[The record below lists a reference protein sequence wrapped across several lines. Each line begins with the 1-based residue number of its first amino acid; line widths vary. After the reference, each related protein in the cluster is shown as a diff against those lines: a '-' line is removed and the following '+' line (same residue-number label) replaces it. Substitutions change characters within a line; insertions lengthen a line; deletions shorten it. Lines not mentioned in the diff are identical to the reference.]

1 MNPIRLSSASLSIKN
16 RVVLIVSLFVMML
29 LVFTAYHFSERWQEL
44 SLSSRSQDAFGISRQ
59 VTKLVYEIEKE
70 SALTAGF
77 LGGSKVSLHSEMLNQ
92 QHKSDAEIDKLSSLF
107 SHYRQQW
114 HNSLSIDAIKKME
127 ISLQG
132 LAALRHSSEGEHG
145 SFESYSGYIESLI
158 HQAREISGMSIT
170 ANLRDEFDA
179 YMNLLWLIQR
189 SGQERGIT
197 YGMIERGTFAVAE
210 ILKTDSYISR
220 QNELIDEFY
229 SIAAPSYSAM
239 LETKF
244 DDAVVHHAAQLRAAV
259 QEQIQLSDLLN
270 RLHATVGYGGLIHAF
285 KNYVIRGD
293 LSYEQR
299 FHEKMRLFQQLSDDI
314 QRLNLGGE
322 VAESIATIE
331 ATVEQ
336 YHALIEIVEKMR
348 KQGKSI
354 SEIDRQVRVDD
365 FPALAAI
372 ESLRLHITK
381 IDADAWWYATTW
393 RMDRIFEVAQAL
405 ELDIHRSIKLQR
417 QDSYRSMLY
426 FLILSLLLLIITL
439 YSAYYLIRH
448 VAGSLTS
455 MAELLQS
462 ATHQENYDLFLN
474 ESRVDEIGLLARAFN
489 KLIAERQ
496 HSEAQLL
503 HLSEK
508 SRHLSRRLIKAAEN
522 ERSYIARELHDE
534 LGQPLTAVKTIATLL
549 AKQSKDPQVIAD
561 AGEIKM
567 MIDRL
572 FKNVRRIL
580 KRIRPDMLDASNL
593 QDGLQDVIHQWQKN
607 NAVACRFN
615 CSGKLQELPDMVKVA
630 TYRLIQESLTN
641 IARHAEASSVT
652 IDLAVV
658 RDSEKGLLLRLDVVD
673 DGVGAD
679 VSSLDMMGLGMI
691 GIHERV
697 RSLNGKCD
705 FISAAGEGMHIA
717 VSIPFSHGREADQE
731 ESPDQTMEIFQS
743 GMKPSSRD

>member
-1 MNPIRLSSASLSIKN
+1 
-16 RVVLIVSLFVMML
+16 
-29 LVFTAYHFSERWQEL
+29 
-44 SLSSRSQDAFGISRQ
+44 
-59 VTKLVYEIEKE
+59 
-70 SALTAGF
+70 
-77 LGGSKVSLHSEMLNQ
+77 
-92 QHKSDAEIDKLSSLF
+92 
-107 SHYRQQW
+107 
-114 HNSLSIDAIKKME
+114 
-127 ISLQG
+127 
-132 LAALRHSSEGEHG
+132 
-145 SFESYSGYIESLI
+145 
-158 HQAREISGMSIT
+158 
-170 ANLRDEFDA
+170 
-179 YMNLLWLIQR
+179 
-189 SGQERGIT
+189 
-197 YGMIERGTFAVAE
+197 
-210 ILKTDSYISR
+210 
-220 QNELIDEFY
+220 
-229 SIAAPSYSAM
+229 
-239 LETKF
+239 
-244 DDAVVHHAAQLRAAV
+244 
-259 QEQIQLSDLLN
+259 
-270 RLHATVGYGGLIHAF
+270 
-285 KNYVIRGD
+285 
-293 LSYEQR
+293 
-299 FHEKMRLFQQLSDDI
+299 
-314 QRLNLGGE
+314 
-322 VAESIATIE
+322 
-331 ATVEQ
+331 
-336 YHALIEIVEKMR
+336 
-348 KQGKSI
+348 
-354 SEIDRQVRVDD
+354 
-365 FPALAAI
+365 
-372 ESLRLHITK
+372 
-381 IDADAWWYATTW
+381 
-393 RMDRIFEVAQAL
+393 MDRIFEVAQAL

-474 ESRVDEIGLLARAFN
+474 ESRVDEIGLLASSFN

-549 AKQSKDPQVIAD
+549 AKQSDDPQIITD
-561 AGEIKM
+561 AGEIKL

-607 NAVACRFN
+607 NAISCQFN
-615 CSGKLQELPDMVKVA
+615 CSGKLEELPDMVKVA

-652 IDLAVV
+652 IDVAVV
-658 RDSEKGLLLRLDVVD
+658 MDSEKGLLLKLDVED

-705 FISAAGEGMHIA
+705 FISSPGKGMHIA
-717 VSIPFSHGREADQE
+717 VSIPFSHGREVGMK

-743 GMKPSSRD
+743 GVKLSSRD